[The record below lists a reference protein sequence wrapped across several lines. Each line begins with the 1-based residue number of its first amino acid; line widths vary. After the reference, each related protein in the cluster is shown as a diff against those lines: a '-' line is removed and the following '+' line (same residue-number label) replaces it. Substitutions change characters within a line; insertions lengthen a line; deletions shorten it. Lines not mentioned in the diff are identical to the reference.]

1 MCVSTVYSVLS
12 RILWTKYYRHVT
24 RVGFE
29 PTTLPILEQIPTRL
43 PRFFFHRSR
52 RESITHIGVWVKTK
66 TNTLYPRCKFN
77 ISYNVYSVF
86 FMRNLFLVRRIFVCL
101 FRFEQLCPKF
111 CLEKMILQ
119 RNEWPATLWDA
130 IRSRLK
136 FNTTQTIEITHHC
149 SSFDR
154 LFRCYANSSCGVRL
168 LGFRSLFIVLFMF
181 ICLVIGAY
189 DFFLL
194 IVCLYL
200 CVFSVYH

>member
-1 MCVSTVYSVLS
+1 MF
-12 RILWTKYYRHVT
+12 I
-24 RVGFE
+24 
-29 PTTLPILEQIPTRL
+29 
-43 PRFFFHRSR
+43 
-52 RESITHIGVWVKTK
+52 
-66 TNTLYPRCKFN
+66 
-77 ISYNVYSVF
+77 VF

-181 ICLVIGAY
+181 IILSCYWCIW
-189 DFFLL
+189 FFSSDSLFVF
-194 IVCLYL
+194 VCLFCLPLGLPL
-200 CVFSVYH
+200 CLSVHFCVYHYLDLPHVIM